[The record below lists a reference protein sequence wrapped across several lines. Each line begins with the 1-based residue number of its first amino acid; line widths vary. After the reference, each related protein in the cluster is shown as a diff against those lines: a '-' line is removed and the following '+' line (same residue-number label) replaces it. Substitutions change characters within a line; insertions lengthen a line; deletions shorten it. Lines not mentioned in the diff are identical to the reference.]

1 MVTFQSTLIT
11 EVNPVRATRPRL
23 HVVAA
28 AMVDEG
34 GRVLLQRR
42 AAGAHQGGLWE
53 FPGGKLEP
61 GESRE
66 EALARELDEELG
78 VRPQA
83 MRPLIS
89 VPHDYDDRA
98 VLLDVWRVERWQ
110 GEVRAK
116 ESQPLA
122 WVHPDDFVRYQF
134 PAADK
139 PVLSALRLPDM
150 MLITRP
156 VGDDVPAWCDAVKRC
171 VARGLSLVQVRSP
184 QTDPRQLR
192 AVVAALLESISAGP
206 QQVRVIV
213 NGEPESVTAM
223 DVAGVHLTA
232 QRLWQFNERPIA
244 DGRLLGVSCHD
255 ADDLH
260 QAERIGADFAVLGPV
275 AQTRSHPGAAP
286 MGWSTFTRLV
296 GDACLPVYAL
306 GGLGRDDVA
315 QAQASGAQGVAAI
328 SAFWE

>member
-1 MVTFQSTLIT
+1 MAD
-11 EVNPVRATRPRL
+11 ERRL

-28 AMVDEG
+28 AMVDQR

-61 GESRE
+61 GEGRE

-78 VRPQA
+78 VCPQA

-89 VPHDYDDRA
+89 VPHDYDDRR
-98 VLLDVWRVERWQ
+98 VLLDVWCVERWQ

-116 ESQPLA
+116 ENQPLA
-122 WVHPDDFVRYQF
+122 WVHPGDFARYQL

-139 PVLSALRLPDM
+139 PVLSALRLPEM

-156 VGDDVPAWCDAVKRC
+156 VGDDVPAWCDAVRRC

-184 QTDPRQLR
+184 QTDSRQLS
-192 AVVAALLESISAGP
+192 AVIAALLESISEASL
-206 QQVRVIV
+206 QVRVMV
-213 NGEPESVTAM
+213 NGGPEAVAAM
-223 DVAGVHLTA
+223 DIAGVHLTA
-232 QRLWQFNERPIA
+232 QRLWQFNVRPIA
-244 DGRLLGVSCHD
+244 EGRLLGVSCHH

-260 QAERIGADFAVLGPV
+260 QAARIGADFAVLGPV
-275 AQTRSHPGAAP
+275 AKTSSHPDTAP
-286 MGWSTFTRLV
+286 MGWPMFTQLV
-296 GDACLPVYAL
+296 GEACLPVYAL

-315 QAQASGAQGVAAI
+315 RAQASGAQGVAAI